1 MNVKTTVLL
10 LLNLKPCSTRFLGTP
25 PQKKPQTNLVCTTV
39 QCWQQSFHCSSNV
52 YTNCTLVL
60 PPFLETLQLQESRK
74 SLAPP
79 GTCRQPCRPLFAYV
93 GLWRATCVS
102 RIKITAS
109 RRGERESTYIS
120 CFKLWSSRGER
131 EEVGCERVACTAT
144 RGEKRMDPCGQ
155 MCQAGM
161 KALNR
166 VHVRY

>member
-1 MNVKTTVLL
+1 MNVKMTVLL

-25 PQKKPQTNLVCTTV
+25 PKKKPQTNLVCTTV

-52 YTNCTLVL
+52 YTNCILVL

-79 GTCRQPCRPLFAYV
+79 GTCRQPCRPLFAYF

-109 RRGERESTYIS
+109 RGGRERALI
-120 CFKLWSSRGER
+120 FL
-131 EEVGCERVACTAT
+131 
-144 RGEKRMDPCGQ
+144 
-155 MCQAGM
+155 
-161 KALNR
+161 ALNSGLQEGSGRKWAARGLR
-166 VHVRY
+166 VQLPVARKGWIRAVRCVRPA